1 MKNTEASYINAG
13 YRLEKAI
20 IDGKPDTAIIAK
32 MQGIRL
38 MLEAEAID
46 DQEEARRIV
55 ERGRQEAR
63 SETHR

>member
-20 IDGKPDTAIIAK
+20 IDGKPNTAIIAR
-32 MQGIRL
+32 MQGIRV
-38 MLEAEAID
+38 MLESEAIND
-46 DQEEARRIV
+46 HEDARRMI

-63 SETHR
+63 SEK

>member
-1 MKNTEASYINAG
+1 MKHTESQYINAG

-20 IDGKPDTAIIAK
+20 IDNKPDTAIIAK

-46 DQEEARRIV
+46 DHEEARRLV

-63 SETHR
+63 NDR

>member
-20 IDGKPDTAIIAK
+20 IDGKTDTAIIAK
-32 MQGIRL
+32 MQNIRL
-38 MLEAEAID
+38 MLEVEAID
-46 DQEEARRIV
+46 EHQEARRLV

-63 SETHR
+63 NDR

>member
-1 MKNTEASYINAG
+1 MKNTESQYINAG

-20 IDGKPDTAIIAK
+20 IDSKPDTAIIAK

-46 DQEEARRIV
+46 DHEEARRLV

>member
-1 MKNTEASYINAG
+1 
-13 YRLEKAI
+13 
-20 IDGKPDTAIIAK
+20 

-46 DQEEARRIV
+46 DHEEARRLV

>member
-13 YRLEKAI
+13 YRLEKTI
-20 IDGKPDTAIIAK
+20 IDGKPNTAIIAK

-46 DQEEARRIV
+46 DHADARRLV

-63 SETHR
+63 SEK

>member
-13 YRLEKAI
+13 YRLERAI
-20 IDGKPDTAIIAK
+20 IDNKPDTAIIAK

-46 DQEEARRIV
+46 EHQEARRLV

-63 SETHR
+63 SEK

>member
-1 MKNTEASYINAG
+1 MKKPEADYINAG

-20 IDGKPDTAIIAK
+20 IANKKDTEVIAK
-32 MQGIRL
+32 MYGIRV
-38 MLEAEAID
+38 MLEAEDIND
-46 DQEEARRIV
+46 HEQARQLV

>member
-13 YRLEKAI
+13 YRLEQTI
-20 IDGKPDTAIIAK
+20 IHGKPETAIIAR
-32 MQGIRL
+32 MQSIRV
-38 MLEAEAID
+38 MLQSEAIGE
-46 DQEEARRIV
+46 QEEARRLV

>member
-1 MKNTEASYINAG
+1 MKNTESQYINAG
-13 YRLEKAI
+13 YRLEKSI
-20 IDGKPDTAIIAK
+20 IDNKPDTAIIAK

-46 DQEEARRIV
+46 DHEEARRLV

-63 SETHR
+63 NETHR

>member
-13 YRLEKAI
+13 YRLEKSI
-20 IDGKPDTAIIAK
+20 IDGKPNTTIIAK
-32 MQGIRL
+32 MQGIRV

-46 DQEEARRIV
+46 DHEEARRLV

-63 SETHR
+63 DETHR

>member
-1 MKNTEASYINAG
+1 MKNTESQYINAG

-20 IDGKPDTAIIAK
+20 IDNKPDTAIIAK

-46 DQEEARRIV
+46 DHEEARRLV

>member
-1 MKNTEASYINAG
+1 MKNTESQYINAG

-20 IDGKPDTAIIAK
+20 IDNKPDTAIIAK

-46 DQEEARRIV
+46 EHEEARRLV

-63 SETHR
+63 NDR